1 MPSKFLYV
9 QYTDLGRRT
18 HVCLHSPES
27 CFLRQK
33 KFICLGGTN
42 LACEM
47 MIRRFISVKRE
58 KTRSDPNGASQLK
71 AKGILKKHGK
81 KNQTR
86 LQRKEP
92 GDEVKKESPWWML
105 SAPDP
110 LPLNPSPS
118 PSLLHQIC
126 SFSNLQNTE
135 RKAGVEREA
144 RLSLTSLFV
153 LERTRDFYLSS
164 SELFTDRQLSERNI
178 RKYFRKNFGSMCLQ
192 LIRSLNGEIS

>member
-9 QYTDLGRRT
+9 QYTDLGRRS

-33 KFICLGGTN
+33 KFICLGSTN

-58 KTRSDPNGASQLK
+58 KTRSDPKGASQLQ
-71 AKGILKKHGK
+71 AKGILKKHRK

-110 LPLNPSPS
+110 LPLNPHPLPLFSTKYAPS
-118 PSLLHQIC
+118 RTCRTLSQGWRGARGTPQSYLPVC
-126 SFSNLQNTE
+126 SRKQGIFIYLPAKYLQ
-135 RKAGVEREA
+135 
-144 RLSLTSLFV
+144 
-153 LERTRDFYLSS
+153 
-164 SELFTDRQLSERNI
+164 TDN
-178 RKYFRKNFGSMCLQ
+178 
-192 LIRSLNGEIS
+192 

>member
-9 QYTDLGRRT
+9 QYTDLGRRS

-33 KFICLGGTN
+33 KFICLGSTN

-47 MIRRFISVKRE
+47 MIRRFTSVKRE
-58 KTRSDPNGASQLK
+58 KTRSDPKGASQLK
-71 AKGILKKHGK
+71 AKGILKKYGK

-110 LPLNPSPS
+110 LPLNPHPLPLSV
-118 PSLLHQIC
+118 HQIC

-153 LERTRDFYLSS
+153 LENKGF
-164 SELFTDRQLSERNI
+164 LFIFQRSIYRQTDN
-178 RKYFRKNFGSMCLQ
+178 
-192 LIRSLNGEIS
+192 

>member
-58 KTRSDPNGASQLK
+58 KTRSDPKGASQLK

-81 KNQTR
+81 KKQTR

-110 LPLNPSPS
+110 LPLNPHPLPLFSTKYAPS
-118 PSLLHQIC
+118 RTCRTLS
-126 SFSNLQNTE
+126 
-135 RKAGVEREA
+135 A
-144 RLSLTSLFV
+144 RLAWSARHASVLPPCLFSK
-153 LERTRDFYLSS
+153 EQGIFIYLPANY
-164 SELFTDRQLSERNI
+164 LKTDN
-178 RKYFRKNFGSMCLQ
+178 
-192 LIRSLNGEIS
+192 

>member
-47 MIRRFISVKRE
+47 MIKRFISVKRE
-58 KTRSDPNGASQLK
+58 KTRSDPKGASQLK

-86 LQRKEP
+86 KKVLGGCYLHPTLYPLTPTLSLSSPPNMLLLEPAEHWAQGWRGARGTPQSYLPVCSRKNE
-92 GDEVKKESPWWML
+92 GF
-105 SAPDP
+105 
-110 LPLNPSPS
+110 
-118 PSLLHQIC
+118 
-126 SFSNLQNTE
+126 SFSFQRIIYRQT
-135 RKAGVEREA
+135 
-144 RLSLTSLFV
+144 
-153 LERTRDFYLSS
+153 TRWKEY
-164 SELFTDRQLSERNI
+164 T
-178 RKYFRKNFGSMCLQ
+178 
-192 LIRSLNGEIS
+192 

>member
-9 QYTDLGRRT
+9 QYTDLGRRS

-33 KFICLGGTN
+33 KFICLGSTN

-47 MIRRFISVKRE
+47 MIRRFTSVKRE
-58 KTRSDPNGASQLK
+58 KTRSDPKGASQLK

-110 LPLNPSPS
+110 LPLNPHPLPLSV
-118 PSLLHQIC
+118 HQIC

-135 RKAGVEREA
+135 PRLAWSA
-144 RLSLTSLFV
+144 RHASVLPPCLFSK
-153 LERTRDFYLSS
+153 TRDFYLSS
-164 SELFTDRQLSERNI
+164 SEVFTDRQTT
-178 RKYFRKNFGSMCLQ
+178 K
-192 LIRSLNGEIS
+192 

>member
-9 QYTDLGRRT
+9 QYTDLGRRS

-33 KFICLGGTN
+33 KFICLGSTN

-47 MIRRFISVKRE
+47 MIRRFTSVKRE
-58 KTRSDPNGASQLK
+58 KTRSDPKGASQLK

-110 LPLNPSPS
+110 LPLNPHPLPLSV
-118 PSLLHQIC
+118 HQIC

-135 RKAGVEREA
+135 GKAGVEREA
-144 RLSLTSLFV
+144 RLSLTALFV
-153 LERTRDFYLSS
+153 LENKGF
-164 SELFTDRQLSERNI
+164 LFIFQRSIYRQTDN
-178 RKYFRKNFGSMCLQ
+178 
-192 LIRSLNGEIS
+192 

>member
-1 MPSKFLYV
+1 MDAVKILYV
-9 QYTDLGRRT
+9 QYTDLGRRS

-27 CFLRQK
+27 CFQK

-47 MIRRFISVKRE
+47 MIKRFISVKRE
-58 KTRSDPNGASQLK
+58 KTRSDPKGASQLK

-110 LPLNPSPS
+110 LPLNPHPLPLFSTKYAPS
-118 PSLLHQIC
+118 RTCRTLSARRAWSARHASVLPPCL
-126 SFSNLQNTE
+126 FSKEQGIFIYLPANYLQ
-135 RKAGVEREA
+135 
-144 RLSLTSLFV
+144 
-153 LERTRDFYLSS
+153 
-164 SELFTDRQLSERNI
+164 TDN
-178 RKYFRKNFGSMCLQ
+178 
-192 LIRSLNGEIS
+192 